1 MLILTLPTVGK
12 LIAVCST
19 YSRIVSLVN
28 QWSKEVKLEPT
39 TGLELELTLDTSPAR
54 QALHD
59 LQFVELKGQ
68 FIVRYILM
76 HNLLRCCKKK
86 KNTRK
91 NTCVTFLQTKEP
103 DQQVAITFE

>member
-76 HNLLRCCKKK
+76 LNLLRCCKK

-91 NTCVTFLQTKEP
+91 NTCVTLFT
-103 DQQVAITFE
+103 DQRARPASGNYI